1 MKESRY
7 NFFFQVDKEHFVFN
21 ALTCALANIDDSFK
35 ENMKRAING
44 EEINTKLLHD
54 MKKTGVLIEDCFD
67 ELDCLRF
74 RRMQVKFQERTL
86 GIIIAPTMMCN
97 FACPYC
103 YERPQSTFMKDE
115 VMDAIVEKV
124 KDAAERKMPIKITWF
139 GGEPLLAKNII
150 WKLSKRMIDICQE
163 NGVDYKATMISNGYL
178 VDDNVIENMITY
190 KIGSIQ
196 VTVDGTPDI
205 HNARR
210 KLKNSNEPTFD
221 KIMTNIKRMSD
232 AGTKVS
238 IRVNVDKTNIERVN
252 ELIPE
257 LKKYKFKNCYVY
269 LGKVTDSTDVTE
281 HIADTCLD
289 MSEYSHESDHWT
301 RVLIE
306 NGLMSDVKP
315 MYPRPKDCFCTA
327 NCLSMFAVDPNGNMY
342 KCLHDVGNLSKKV
355 GNILDA
361 KNNIEPQK
369 QQEQFSVFS
378 NYMLWSPFHF
388 SECKECKVLPLCM
401 GGCPSSGIR
410 TSMPFCSPWKYNLID
425 SLKLWVTS
433 KKNINERR

>member
-115 VMDAIVEKV
+115 VIDAIVEKV

-150 WKLSKRMIDICQE
+150 WQLSKRIIDICQK

-178 VDDNVIENMITY
+178 VDDNVIEKMVTY
-190 KIGSIQ
+190 KISRVQ
-196 VTVDGTPDI
+196 VTVDGTSDI
-205 HNARR
+205 HNVRR

-221 KIMTNIKRMSD
+221 KIMTNIKKMSD
-232 AGTKVS
+232 AGIKVL
-238 IRVNVDKTNIERVN
+238 IRVNVDKTNIEHVN

-289 MSEYSHESDHWT
+289 MSEYSHESDNWT
-301 RVLIE
+301 RVLME
-306 NGLMSDVKP
+306 NVVTADAKP
-315 MYPRPKDCFCTA
+315 MYPSPKDCFCTA
-327 NCLSMFAVDPNGNMY
+327 DCLSMFAVDPNGNMY

-388 SECKECKVLPLCM
+388 PECKECKVLPLCM

-410 TSMPFCSPWKYNLID
+410 ASMPICEPLKYNLID

-433 KKNINERR
+433 KKNIKERG